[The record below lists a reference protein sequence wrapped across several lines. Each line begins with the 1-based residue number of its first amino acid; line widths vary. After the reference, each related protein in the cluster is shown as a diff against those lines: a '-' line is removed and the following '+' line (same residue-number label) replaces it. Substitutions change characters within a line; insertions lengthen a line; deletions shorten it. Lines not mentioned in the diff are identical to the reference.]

1 MDVRRLRPEE
11 MLAGVSGGVLLVALF
26 LPWYRFGKSGPDYT
40 GWESFSALDVLLAV
54 VAAMAIGLALMTA
67 VQPTAAVSIALASLL
82 ALVGL
87 VASGL
92 TAARVFSPPY
102 LHPHVVPAVALPSR
116 HFAHTSREYAAWLG
130 LAGCIGATFAA
141 LVAMRDQSY
150 PRTVRKAS
158 RHDVEALPA
167 PPADSGAE
175 SRS

>member
-1 MDVRRLRPEE
+1 MR
-11 MLAGVSGGVLLVALF
+11 LVA
-26 LPWYRFGKSGPDYT
+26 
-40 GWESFSALDVLLAV
+40 
-54 VAAMAIGLALMTA
+54 VAAGMATGLALMPG
-67 VQPTAAVSIALASLL
+67 VQAAGAVSIALACLPG
-82 ALVGL
+82 LVGL
-87 VASGL
+87 VPSGL
-92 TAARVFSPPY
+92 TAARAFSPPY
-102 LHPHVVPAVALPSR
+102 LHPHFIPAVALPTR

>member
-1 MDVRRLRPEE
+1 

-92 TAARVFSPPY
+92 TAARVCPMRLNRTSPY
-102 LHPHVVPAVALPSR
+102 SRCRRRASGTVSVA
-116 HFAHTSREYAAWLG
+116 E
-130 LAGCIGATFAA
+130 C
-141 LVAMRDQSY
+141 
-150 PRTVRKAS
+150 
-158 RHDVEALPA
+158 
-167 PPADSGAE
+167 
-175 SRS
+175 